1 MLVHVTSRFQTGSRA
16 PMMMLMPS
24 KSLAKAIERAETWP
38 PEVQDALA
46 RLAEEMDEE
55 MRAGPYLPTPEELD
69 GIDRG
74 LEAARA
80 GRFATEAEIQAI
92 FAPHHQ
98 A

>member
-1 MLVHVTSRFQTGSRA
+1 
-16 PMMMLMPS
+16 MMMCMPS
-24 KSLAKAIERAETWP
+24 KSLAKALERAKTWP

-46 RLAEEMDEE
+46 RLAEELDAEL
-55 MRAGPYLPTPEELD
+55 RAGPYIPTSAELD

-92 FAPHHQ
+92 LAPRRP